1 MSTQAAI
8 VDQRMT
14 LVEHLRELR
23 SRVFRSLL
31 AVVIASI
38 VAFALWNRVSGY
50 LLDYY
55 RTAAKDSTRKF
66 PTFGP
71 LDGLGNRLT
80 LSGYLGLFASSPVWL
95 WQVWRFITPG
105 LKAKEKRYA
114 VPFVVS
120 SVVLFVGGGIVALVT
135 LPKGLEFLVQIA
147 GNTQEPFW
155 TAQEFVSLVTL
166 IVVAFGFSFLFPV
179 VLVFLELVNL
189 VTPRQLLSRW
199 RYAIVAIFVVAAV
212 ITPSQD
218 PFTLFA
224 MGIPMIIFYFL
235 AILVGRLLKK

>member
-1 MSTQAAI
+1 
-8 VDQRMT
+8 MT

-23 SRVFRSLL
+23 SRLFISLL
-31 AVVIASI
+31 SI
-38 VAFALWNRVSGY
+38 VVASVVAFIFWNKVSGY

-55 RTAAKDSTRKF
+55 REAAHDSNRKF

-71 LDGLGNRLT
+71 LDGLGNRLKV
-80 LSGYLGLFASSPVWL
+80 SGYLGMFASSPVWL
-95 WQVWRFITPG
+95 WEVWRFITPG

-114 VPFVVS
+114 IPFVLS
-120 SVVLFVGGGIVALVT
+120 SVVLFIGGAVVALVT
-135 LPKGLEFLVQIA
+135 LPKGLEFLVQVA

-155 TAQEFVSLVTL
+155 TAKEFVGLVTL
-166 IVVAFGFSFLFPV
+166 IVLAFGFSFLFPV

-189 VTPRQLLSRW
+189 VTPKQLLSRW
-199 RYAIVAIFVVAAV
+199 RYAIVVIFVIAAV

-224 MGIPMIIFYFL
+224 MAIPMIIFYFIS
-235 AILVGRLLKK
+235 ILIGRLLKK